1 MEIVRNKPIF
11 QVNVNNSLSSPEA
24 EHKNSFGMSAFRN
37 VVEAGRLSTNSGM
50 GIKVIKNYLRLGTMS
65 IQLWK

>member
-1 MEIVRNKPIF
+1 MEIVGNKPIF
-11 QVNVNNSLSSPEA
+11 QDSVSNSLSSPEA

-50 GIKVIKNYLRLGTMS
+50 GIKVINNYLSLGT
-65 IQLWK
+65 IQL